1 MNTINIK
8 LWKDTANCND
18 NKFEKEQFICQFFS
32 SNTFLSVSEAFFM
45 RVIQLEIFN
54 KDLKLSGQ
62 TNKSWLIIAWSQSAT
77 TKSWFNYRSWCI
89 LYGWYKK
96 DLWISNYIR
105 LLMGLT
111 NTMHRYRSWLT
122 WVQFYSFYHY

>member
-32 SNTFLSVSEAFFM
+32 SNTYLSVSEAFFM

-62 TNKSWLIIAWSQSAT
+62 TNKS
-77 TKSWFNYRSWCI
+77 
-89 LYGWYKK
+89 
-96 DLWISNYIR
+96 
-105 LLMGLT
+105 
-111 NTMHRYRSWLT
+111 
-122 WVQFYSFYHY
+122 